1 VAVALTVMDHLLPPF
16 ISALAPSDG
25 TEGARPG
32 LIMLINEPSTG
43 LAPWLPAAASPP
55 GHAPGRAARNPISI
69 AVAGRASASSATMP
83 GAFLLILAVCLA
95 SLLPA
100 LAHLGP
106 VLIDA

>member
-43 LAPWLPAAASPP
+43 LAP
-55 GHAPGRAARNPISI
+55 RAAGGGQPSRSRTREGSQEPDQHRRRRPSF
-69 AVAGRASASSATMP
+69 G
-83 GAFLLILAVCLA
+83 
-95 SLLPA
+95 
-100 LAHLGP
+100 
-106 VLIDA
+106 